1 MVGWVKDP
9 GQSVTGDP
17 ACPCPDVITLIT
29 LPALFQP
36 TYKVTSSFPPTGEPK
51 KTGIRYCMNL
61 PNGIITYIWDESTLG
76 FTRPEGGWC
85 PTICSVTSVRATL
98 KISLKKY
105 LREEC
110 PENVSTE

>member
-36 TYKVTSSFPPTGEPK
+36 TYKVTSSFPPTSELK

-110 PENVSTE
+110 PEM

>member
-36 TYKVTSSFPPTGEPK
+36 TYKVTSSFPPTSETK
-51 KTGIRYCMNL
+51 KTRNQRL
-61 PNGIITYIWDESTLG
+61 HESPEWDNHLYLG
-76 FTRPEGGWC
+76 RVDSGLHEAGRRLVPDHLFCNIGQGNTENFFEEVPERRV
-85 PTICSVTSVRATL
+85 P
-98 KISLKKY
+98 
-105 LREEC
+105 
-110 PENVSTE
+110 

>member
-1 MVGWVKDP
+1 
-9 GQSVTGDP
+9 
-17 ACPCPDVITLIT
+17 
-29 LPALFQP
+29 
-36 TYKVTSSFPPTGEPK
+36 
-51 KTGIRYCMNL
+51 MNL

>member
-36 TYKVTSSFPPTGEPK
+36 TYKVTSSSPPTSEPK
-51 KTGIRYCMNL
+51 KTRNQISNLSRGIEININEIDL
-61 PNGIITYIWDESTLG
+61 
-76 FTRPEGGWC
+76 F
-85 PTICSVTSVRATL
+85 V
-98 KISLKKY
+98 
-105 LREEC
+105 
-110 PENVSTE
+110 

>member
-1 MVGWVKDP
+1 
-9 GQSVTGDP
+9 
-17 ACPCPDVITLIT
+17 
-29 LPALFQP
+29 
-36 TYKVTSSFPPTGEPK
+36 
-51 KTGIRYCMNL
+51 MNL

-110 PENVSTE
+110 PEM